1 MCNSEF
7 IGFKFST
14 GKYGMH
20 FDSNF
25 CKQLS
30 LIFEDLLNKDIIN
43 SKIRE

>member
-1 MCNSEF
+1 M
-7 IGFKFST
+7 GFKFST

-30 LIFEDLLNKDIIN
+30 LIIDDLVRKEAINNK
-43 SKIRE
+43 